1 MNSSVDKDNSPEDG
15 FEEVVSK
22 NKKNATVMA
31 TLVSKKANKI
41 GICFTRVGDNNS
53 SAFTQEELN
62 KIIKLVGEVDNTAVL
77 MPFNCNI
84 NQAISIRKAA
94 TGDWVAFGDIK
105 NTRWGTDM
113 QNQFKAHFTIW
124 IASDSIGRNLRTLKE
139 HLPLSGYLKTVN
151 IQMRPHN
158 LRESVSKSV
167 GFLLGANPEKT
178 YRIGVT
184 ADMEAHLKTHK
195 VPPFNVQRTT
205 VRCGTTRSD
214 TLSMFVG
221 EKDLN
226 RVTEILKKH
235 PFKGP
240 QIIFSDT
247 KSNKED
253 FEKNLKVNNE
263 IKKRC
268 GAVKVIGANGD
279 IIEALKTVAEQNKA
293 LNIIH
298 ISTTSHTKDTGTIY
312 VVCLMDKKDEVHQ
325 FIQQSIQ
332 NHCTNNPD
340 IQAPIIVPLSRDD
353 RTVQTQQT
361 RATKATTITKFDFL
375 LSSAVSDQT
384 QQNPMNT
391 TRPSIPTAIV
401 ATNSYAAIVA
411 GAKSNQSD
419 NESQSNHE

>member
-1 MNSSVDKDNSPEDG
+1 
-15 FEEVVSK
+15 
-22 NKKNATVMA
+22 
-31 TLVSKKANKI
+31 
-41 GICFTRVGDNNS
+41 
-53 SAFTQEELN
+53 
-62 KIIKLVGEVDNTAVL
+62 

-105 NTRWGTDM
+105 NTHWGADIE
-113 QNQFKAHFTIW
+113 NRFKAHFTIW

-167 GFLLGANPEKT
+167 GFLLGANPERT
-178 YRIGVT
+178 YRIGVA
-184 ADMEAHLKTHK
+184 ADMEAHLKTHMGNK
-195 VPPFNVQRTT
+195 VPPFNIQRTT
-205 VRCGTTRSD
+205 VRCETTRSD
-214 TLSMFVG
+214 TVSMFVG

-263 IKKRC
+263 IIKRC

-298 ISTTSHTKDTGTIY
+298 ISTTSHTKDIGTKRMKCISSY
-312 VVCLMDKKDEVHQ
+312 SS
-325 FIQQSIQ
+325 QSR
-332 NHCTNNPD
+332 
-340 IQAPIIVPLSRDD
+340 IIAL
-353 RTVQTQQT
+353 T
-361 RATKATTITKFDFL
+361 
-375 LSSAVSDQT
+375 
-384 QQNPMNT
+384 
-391 TRPSIPTAIV
+391 IPTSKHQSLFPLVGMTAPCRPNKPEQQRQPQSP
-401 ATNSYAAIVA
+401 NSTFFCHRQFQINPN
-411 GAKSNQSD
+411 KIP
-419 NESQSNHE
+419 